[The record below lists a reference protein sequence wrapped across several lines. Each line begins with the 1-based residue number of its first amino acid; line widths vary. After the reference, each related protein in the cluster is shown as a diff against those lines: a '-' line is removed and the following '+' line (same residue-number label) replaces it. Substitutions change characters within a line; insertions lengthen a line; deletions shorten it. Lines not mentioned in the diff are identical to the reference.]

1 MDKENIQK
9 MAWNEPGGSNNKDPW
24 GCSGKSGG
32 GSPPDLDEMLKKF
45 KDKFGGFS
53 GGSLPGGFGFILIG
67 VVILWLLTGIYI
79 VDPAERGVELRF
91 GKYSTTTG
99 PGPHWHLPYPIEKV
113 EIVNVDRIQNLEI
126 GYRSGSGRLSGSVY
140 GESLMLTKDENI
152 IDTKFAVQYKIKSA
166 KDYLFNIVQPDTT
179 LREVTESAV
188 RDIVGKSKMDFV
200 LTEGRAEIADR
211 AKNLIQKIMDN
222 YGSGLLV
229 TSVNMQDAQPPEQV
243 QDAFDDVVK
252 AREDK
257 QKFINQAEAY
267 RNDILPKA
275 RGKAARIVAEANA
288 YKEQIVAKAEGEAA
302 RFSQILQEYAKAPD
316 VTRERMYL
324 ETMEQVL
331 GRTGK
336 LIMDQSSNNL
346 MMMPL
351 DKMLSGSGMLPK
363 PAMANTRQSVVNNSP
378 AIKREAERKVRSL
391 REGR

>member
-1 MDKENIQK
+1 
-9 MAWNEPGGSNNKDPW
+9 MAWNEPGGSNDKDSW
-24 GCSGKSGG
+24 GGGRSGG
-32 GSPPDLDEMLKKF
+32 GSSPDFDEILNKI
-45 KDKFGGFS
+45 KDRFGGGGGIS
-53 GGSLPGGFGFILIG
+53 GGLGFLLIG
-67 VVILWLLTGIYI
+67 VVVLWLLTGIYI

-91 GKYSTTTG
+91 GKYTTTTG
-99 PGPHWHLPYPIEKV
+99 PGPHWHLPYPIERV

-126 GYRSGSGRLSGSVY
+126 GYRSGSGRFSGSVY
-140 GESLMLTKDENI
+140 GESLMLTEDENI
-152 IDTKFAVQYKIKSA
+152 IDTRFAVQYKIKSA
-166 KDYLFNIVQPDTT
+166 KDYLFNLVYPDIT

-211 AKNLIQKIMDN
+211 AKTLIQSIMDN

-243 QDAFDDVVK
+243 QNSFDDVVK

-267 RNDILPKA
+267 QNDILPKA

-288 YKEQIVAKAEGEAA
+288 YREQVVAKAEGEAS
-302 RFSQILQEYAKAPD
+302 RFSQILQEYTQAPE

-336 LIMDQSSNNL
+336 LIMDKSENNL
-346 MMMPL
+346 MLMPL
-351 DKMLSGSGMLPK
+351 DKMLSGTGISSNSSSGNVEKIAPRRLPG
-363 PAMANTRQSVVNNSP
+363 V
-378 AIKREAERKVRSL
+378 KREVERRARNL